1 MTEKQAEKLQ
11 LKIKKI
17 KAALA
22 ADKRR
27 WGGFYDDSSGRRYLP
42 PQYYIKLEDWT
53 GGLRYI
59 NWFYKNFPDDS
70 GFPDFLFELAIILF
84 KANKIERA
92 EKMIFMAFC
101 SNTYILD
108 KFFGRPVIPMEK
120 YQSSNID
127 VPEYLDDF
135 SYSSNQKQFAH
146 FSEWLAELASD
157 KKFTEA
163 SGKFIEIQK
172 LLLKEDDRELRSILL
187 EKMRQLK
194 REY

>member
-22 ADKRR
+22 ADKRH

-92 EKMIFMAFC
+92 EKMIFLAFC

-108 KFFGRPVIPMEK
+108 KFFGKPVIPMEK
-120 YQSSNID
+120 YHSSNID

-146 FSEWLAELASD
+146 FSKWLAELASD

-163 SGKFIEIQK
+163 SWKFIEIQK
-172 LLLKEDDRELRSILL
+172 LLLKEDDREVRSILL

>member
-1 MTEKQAEKLQ
+1 MIEKQAEKLQ

-70 GFPDFLFELAIILF
+70 GFSDFLFELAIILF

-108 KFFGRPVIPMEK
+108 KFFGRPMIPVEK
-120 YQSSNID
+120 YHSSNID
-127 VPEYLDDF
+127 VPEYLDGF
-135 SYSSNQKQFAH
+135 SYSSNQKQFTH
-146 FSEWLAELASD
+146 FSEWLAEFASD
-157 KKFTEA
+157 KKFTED